1 MSDFDFTFEEPPEST
16 LQAIDAAWE
25 RMRAIKIESGHAD
38 RYKCVR
44 DGFWWRIKIGTGTE
58 TIGKFYT
65 RMECERMVLQLQ
77 RAFGEG
83 IYVACRPVI
92 ERARATGESNGNA

>member
-1 MSDFDFTFEEPPEST
+1 VTVADFDFTFEEPPEST
-16 LQAIDAAWE
+16 RKALDAAWE

-83 IYVACRPVI
+83 IYVACRPDA
-92 ERARATGESNGNA
+92 ERASTEGETE